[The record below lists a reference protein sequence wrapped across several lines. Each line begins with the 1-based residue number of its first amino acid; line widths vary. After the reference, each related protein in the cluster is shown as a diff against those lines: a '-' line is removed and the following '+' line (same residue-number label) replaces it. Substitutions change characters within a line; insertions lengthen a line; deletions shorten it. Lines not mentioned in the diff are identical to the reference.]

1 MDPHGW
7 PTGALK
13 RASASSDDDYDVLCE
28 GAVVGRGY
36 GRSPTATTKTARR
49 RTAMRRHARPR
60 WRHSRRAGGAS
71 RPAEEVARLTR
82 PKEKPWPPG
91 LLLGRPGRGYVQNA
105 AILPRDICF
114 HYGAIV
120 RFRHCG
126 IFTKRCRDINCV
138 LSGAHIVAG
147 VRVKYRD

>member
-49 RTAMRRHARPR
+49 RTAMRRRARPR
-60 WRHSRRAGGAS
+60 WQRSTAAQTMAPAVTPIVTTCQFDRRNSLTAMLRGHLPAFERQTQDRQGACPRSAGEAI
-71 RPAEEVARLTR
+71 RF
-82 PKEKPWPPG
+82 
-91 LLLGRPGRGYVQNA
+91 GRRGDRMA
-105 AILPRDICF
+105 
-114 HYGAIV
+114 
-120 RFRHCG
+120 
-126 IFTKRCRDINCV
+126 
-138 LSGAHIVAG
+138 
-147 VRVKYRD
+147 